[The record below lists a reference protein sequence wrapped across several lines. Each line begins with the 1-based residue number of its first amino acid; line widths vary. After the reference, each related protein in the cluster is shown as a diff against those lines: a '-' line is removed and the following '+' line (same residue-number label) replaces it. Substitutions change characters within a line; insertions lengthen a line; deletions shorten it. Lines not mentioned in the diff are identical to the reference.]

1 VIKIDVALGESV
13 SCTLTNSD
21 DPSYVTVTKIVNN
34 DEGGLAEPDD
44 FLLKLDGASVLS
56 GIATKKLPGTY
67 VIDETLLSGYTFDG
81 ISGDCYMDGDVIKID
96 VALGESVSCTLTNSD
111 DPSYVTVTKI
121 VNNDEGGTAAPND
134 FLLTLDGA
142 SVLSGVATKKLPG
155 TYVIDETL
163 LSGYTFDGVTG
174 DCYMDGDVIKIDVA
188 LGESVSCTLKN
199 SDIAPKLT
207 LIKTVVGGT
216 ASPNDFLLT
225 IGGLAATSG
234 TTYEKMAGVA
244 YSIDETDLEFYVF
257 GEITGDPECPS
268 DLGGTVTMDVG
279 DDVTCTIT
287 NHYIDIT
294 IDKQIRGYDE
304 VTGYS
309 EWQDSL
315 DDMFVF
321 TDLYYRF
328 IVTNTGEYDLK
339 NVQVTDPIL
348 AGLLGEAETYV
359 FCTYET
365 LAVGETV
372 TCGEFGP
379 IEAGFN
385 DSGSICNTASVEGTA
400 RPGTDYAE
408 TVTDS
413 DEACYVPR
421 YWAFT
426 PGFWKNHY
434 EEPRNAWK
442 YTAYETTDLL
452 TDVGF
457 VLGDIGGESP
467 KGLNK
472 TFNELTLLEA
482 LRLKGGAGIVG
493 AGEILLRAGVASL
506 LNASF
511 HEEFHGTV
519 DPYFPMT
526 SAEVI
531 TAVNTAIA
539 TGNPVLMLE
548 LAAELD
554 GYNNGYEYFDWSWTV
569 P

>member
-1 VIKIDVALGESV
+1 D
-13 SCTLTNSD
+13 LT
-21 DPSYVTVTKIVNN
+21 V
-34 DEGGLAEPDD
+34 
-44 FLLKLDGASVLS
+44 
-56 GIATKKLPGTY
+56 
-67 VIDETLLSGYTFDG
+67 
-81 ISGDCYMDGDVIKID
+81 
-96 VALGESVSCTLTNSD
+96 
-111 DPSYVTVTKI
+111 
-121 VNNDEGGTAAPND
+121 GGTI
-134 FLLTLDGA
+134 
-142 SVLSGVATKKLPG
+142 VLSGVEN
-155 TYVIDETL
+155 TYMANTPYAINETL
-163 LSGYTFDGVTG
+163 LTGYTFVSITG
-174 DCYMDGDVIKIDVA
+174 DAKCPAVLGGEITLDEGDDITCTITNDDV
-188 LGESVSCTLKN
+188 
-199 SDIAPKLT
+199 APKLT

-216 ASPNDFLLT
+216 ALPDDFLLT

-234 TTYEKMAGVA
+234 TPYEKMAGVA
-244 YSIDETDLEFYVF
+244 YAIDETDLEFYVF
-257 GEITGDPECPS
+257 GEITGDPKCPAV
-268 DLGGTVTMDVG
+268 LGGTVTMDVG
-279 DDVTCTIT
+279 DDITCTIT
-287 NHYIDIT
+287 NYYIDIT

-304 VTGYS
+304 VLGYS
-309 EWQDSL
+309 EWQDNL
-315 DDMFVF
+315 EDMFVF

-339 NVQVTDPIL
+339 NVQVTDPVL
-348 AGLLGEAETYV
+348 AGLLGEEETYV

-365 LAVGETV
+365 LAVGASV

-379 IEAGFN
+379 IDAGFN
-385 DSGSICNTASVEGTA
+385 DSGSICNIASVEGTA

-426 PGFWKNHY
+426 PGFWKNHTSSS
-434 EEPRNAWK
+434 PSGHDAWQ

-457 VLGDIGGESP
+457 ELGDIGTEQP
-467 KGLNK
+467 KGINK
-472 TFNELTLLEA
+472 NFNQLSLLET
-482 LRLKGGAGIVG
+482 LRLQGGTGTVG

-519 DPYFPMT
+519 EPYFPMT

-531 TAVNTAIA
+531 AAVNAAIA
-539 TGNPVLMLE
+539 TGEPVEMLQ

-554 GYNNGYEYFDWSWTV
+554 GYNNGYEYFDWSWPV